1 MRNAAGGSFVEDFR
15 EKPRLG
21 VDLKKQWDFWGQL
34 VAGDDSDTTKP
45 EAGPSGEMRLGDLTS
60 QGGYGYLMMKVRLPT
75 K

>member
-1 MRNAAGGSFVEDFR
+1 MLPGGVSWRTFAKNLVW
-15 EKPRLG
+15 G
-21 VDLKKQWDFWGQL
+21 NVDLKKQWDFWGQL

-45 EAGPSGEMRLGDLTS
+45 ETGPSGEMRLGDLTS